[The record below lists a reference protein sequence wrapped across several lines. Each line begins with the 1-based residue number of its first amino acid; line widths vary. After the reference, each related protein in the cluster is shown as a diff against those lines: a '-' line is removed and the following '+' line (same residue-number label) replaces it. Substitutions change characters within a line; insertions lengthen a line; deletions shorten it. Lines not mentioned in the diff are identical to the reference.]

1 MTTSQGPGVDDPQP
15 ASWEPCPCGH
25 GDLATEMEQQRPLVA
40 RAIQGD
46 LEAFA
51 IMYDEHVDDIY
62 RYVLAWTWDSAL
74 ARELTEQVFR
84 GAVTWLP
91 AIAEGEGELGAW
103 LIALARDAVGQHRG
117 SGWAGVAHLQG
128 QRPPQDAFDAVELL
142 DDAQR
147 EVLVLR
153 LLLGHSAVHTAHLA
167 GYDARVVQELQFGAC
182 ATIWQLQSGMPLEPP
197 PDGRD
202 DLRPRWFEHYLASGE
217 AEAGADPGVASALS
231 VADALR
237 RGAPEQAPLPDD
249 NFVARLRNQLLQPD
263 EDPPDQVAAWAP
275 GPGRLGRAFTM
286 VREQIARHPWVA
298 TTVAAVAIGMVIGL
312 QLAGGAPAH
321 STCAG
326 QSCPSSTAAV
336 ASDGGATSPSLPV
349 AGDPG
354 QESTTSGA
362 VPSTTSRSSTTRSS
376 SNATTSVP
384 STTVAP
390 TTTKTTQPPTTT
402 RPSTTSRRPTTTTQP
417 PTTPTTATTNPGGGG
432 GGGGGGGP

>member
-1 MTTSQGPGVDDPQP
+1 MTTSQGPGVEDPQP
-15 ASWEPCPCGH
+15 APWEPCPCGH
-25 GDLATEMEQQRPLVA
+25 GDLATEMGQQRPLVA

-51 IMYDEHVDDIY
+51 TLYDAHVDDIY

-74 ARELTEQVFR
+74 ARDLTEQVFR

-128 QRPPQDAFDAVELL
+128 QHPPQDAFDAVELL

-147 EVLVLR
+147 EVVVLR
-153 LLLGHSAVHTAHLA
+153 LLLGHSATHTAHLA

-182 ATIWQLQSGMPLEPP
+182 ATIWQLHSGMPLAPP
-197 PDGRD
+197 PDGRE
-202 DLRPRWFEHYLASGE
+202 DLRPRWFEHYLAGGE
-217 AEAGADPGVASALS
+217 VEAVADPGIASALS

-237 RGAPEQAPLPDD
+237 RGAPEQVPLPDD
-249 NFVARLRNQLLQPD
+249 NFVARLRDQLLQPD
-263 EDPPDQVAAWAP
+263 EDAPAAAGMAWTP
-275 GPGRLGRAFTM
+275 GPGRFGRALTM

-312 QLAGGAPAH
+312 QLAGGAPVH

-326 QSCPSSTAAV
+326 QLCPSTTAGV
-336 ASDGGATSPSLPV
+336 AADGGATSPSLPV
-349 AGDPG
+349 GGDPG
-354 QESTTSGA
+354 QQSTTSGA

-376 SNATTSVP
+376 SSATTS
-384 STTVAP
+384 
-390 TTTKTTQPPTTT
+390 
-402 RPSTTSRRPTTTTQP
+402 RPTTTVPQTTRTTQP
-417 PTTPTTATTNPGGGG
+417 TTTTVPQTTRTTRPRATTTTSQQTTTTTEAGPGPPGG
-432 GGGGGGGP
+432 

>member
-1 MTTSQGPGVDDPQP
+1 M
-15 ASWEPCPCGH
+15 A
-25 GDLATEMEQQRPLVA
+25 QQRPLVA

-51 IMYDEHVDDIY
+51 TLYDEHVDDIY

-74 ARELTEQVFR
+74 ARDLTEQVFR

-128 QRPPQDAFDAVELL
+128 QHAPQDAFDAVELL

-147 EVLVLR
+147 EVVVLR
-153 LLLGHSAVHTAHLA
+153 LLLGHSALHSAHLA

-182 ATIWQLQSGMPLEPP
+182 ATIWQLQGGMPLEPA
-197 PDGRD
+197 PDGRE
-202 DLRPRWFEHYLASGE
+202 DLRPRWFEHYLAGGE
-217 AEAGADPGVASALS
+217 VEAGADPGIASALS

-237 RGAPEQAPLPDD
+237 RGAPEQVPLPDD
-249 NFVARLRNQLLQPD
+249 NFVARLRDQLLQPD
-263 EDPPDQVAAWAP
+263 EDAPAPAGTAWAA
-275 GPGRLGRAFTM
+275 GPGRFGRAFAM

-326 QSCPSSTAAV
+326 QSCPSTTAGV
-336 ASDGGATSPSLPV
+336 AADGGATSPSLPV

-354 QESTTSGA
+354 QQSSTSGA

-376 SNATTSVP
+376 SSA
-384 STTVAP
+384 
-390 TTTKTTQPPTTT
+390 TTQPPTTT
-402 RPSTTSRRPTTTTQP
+402 APPTTRTTQP
-417 PTTPTTATTNPGGGG
+417 PTTTVPRTTRTTRPRPTTTTVQQTTTTTE
-432 GGGGGGGP
+432 GGPGPP